1 MMRSLIIFLMFL
13 LPLQVFAGGM
23 DAPKGFAP
31 LHMTHTQHSKAV
43 SVQQQ
48 QLHIVIDLMAQQ
60 IDDTNDCCAFGDDT
74 TDLSL
79 HADLGDET
87 VPAHAFHFA
96 PNVPTLTLAHA
107 NDNVREPPFLPLVS
121 PPPRA

>member
-1 MMRSLIIFLMFL
+1 MFL
-13 LPLQVFAGGM
+13 LPLQVFAGGT
-23 DAPKGFAP
+23 DAPKGFSA
-31 LHMTHTQHSKAV
+31 LHVQQLLHTQHSKAV
-43 SVQQQ
+43 SLQQQ
-48 QLHIVIDLMAQQ
+48 QLHVAVDLMAQQ
-60 IDDTNDCCAFGDDT
+60 IDDTNDCCSFGDDT

-96 PNVPTLTLAHA
+96 PNLPSLTLAHG
-107 NDNVREPPFLPLVS
+107 NDNVREPPFLPVDF